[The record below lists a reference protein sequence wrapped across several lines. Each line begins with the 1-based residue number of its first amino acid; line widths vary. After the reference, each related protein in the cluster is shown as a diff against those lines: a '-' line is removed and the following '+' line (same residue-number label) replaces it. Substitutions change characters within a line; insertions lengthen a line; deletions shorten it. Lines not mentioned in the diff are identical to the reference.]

1 MRLLNLFKIS
11 PDLELMPAEAWMPDE
26 DMNVDVSYLRTVWNC
41 FDESALAIAL
51 NLRDDAP
58 EDISLTAFTIGSA
71 ASEIYMRTLYALG
84 FETCAR
90 MDPGA
95 RDLRFDPVWTARM
108 ICAYAGRCG
117 GFDALI
123 FGQQS
128 AEGNN
133 SMTPLI
139 CAELLNVPCI
149 TQVMDIHRQGENAL
163 QVTYAGD
170 QGVVTRTVKTPCV
183 LAVGNSEISCLR
195 VPTLKNKMTLGKKP
209 VCRVTDVELE
219 QSIPMRT
226 AHGGVRLRAL
236 RPVTDHR
243 KAEPIAGD
251 TPEEKARRLF
261 EQYIRDRMVD

>member
-1 MRLLNLFKIS
+1 MKLLNLFKIS
-11 PDLELMPAEAWMPDE
+11 PDLELLPADAWEPDGE
-26 DMNVDVSYLRTVWNC
+26 LNVDVSYLRTVWNC
-41 FDESALAIAL
+41 FDESALAISL
-51 NLRDDAP
+51 NLRD
-58 EDISLTAFTIGSA
+58 EDLENTSLTAFTIGTA

-90 MDPGA
+90 LDPGA
-95 RDLRFDPVWTARM
+95 RDLRFDPAWTAQT
-108 ICAYAGRCG
+108 ICAYTKRCG

-149 TQVMDIHRQGENAL
+149 TQVMDIHRQGESAL
-163 QVTYAGD
+163 RVTYAGD
-170 QGVVTRTVKTPCV
+170 QGAVTRTVKTPCV

-209 VCRVTDVELE
+209 VSHVTEEELGG
-219 QSIPMRT
+219 PMQT
-226 AHGGVRLRAL
+226 VQGGMRLCAL
-236 RPVTDHR
+236 RPVTEHR
-243 KAEPIAGD
+243 KAELIAGD
-251 TPEEKARRLF
+251 TPEEKAQRLYD
-261 EQYIRDRMVD
+261 QYIRDRMGD